1 MDIQNRL
8 ILLKTI
14 NNLYDVFIA
23 DQVVACCKTCA
34 VCCTCNV
41 TLTTLEGFLIVE
53 RLTGQQRA
61 DLFDRLQPFRS
72 RKRFQPSI
80 SINQMA
86 QMCLQ
91 GIDIPEESADPGM
104 GDCPLLEKDIC
115 PIYSFRPFA
124 CRSMLST
131 VVCSRGGEARIS
143 PFVLT
148 VHQTILQFLE
158 AIDTPGY
165 SGNLIDIL
173 TFLSDPLHQDA
184 YESEQLPPAPAG
196 LTTNRDFSALMIP
209 PEHRKRLAPML
220 QKIRQAVVQARK
232 LSSSG

>member
-1 MDIQNRL
+1 MEIKNRL

-14 NNLYDVFIA
+14 SGLYNDFIA
-23 DQVVACCKTCA
+23 DQALACRKTCA

-41 TLTTLEGFLIVE
+41 TLSTLEGFLIID

-61 DLFDRLQPFRS
+61 NLFDRLQPFWARG
-72 RKRFQPSI
+72 RFQPTI

-91 GIDIPEESADPGM
+91 GIDIPEESADPRM
-104 GDCPLLEKDIC
+104 GDCPLLEENIC
-115 PIYSFRPFA
+115 PIYSSRPFT

-131 VVCSRGGEARIS
+131 VVCSQGGEARIS

-148 VHQTILQFLE
+148 VNQTILQYLE
-158 AIDTPGY
+158 AIDTPGF

-173 TFLSDPLHQDA
+173 SFLSDPLHLDA
-184 YESEQLPPAPAG
+184 YQSGQLPPAPAG
-196 LTTNRDFSALMIP
+196 LTTNITFSVLMIP
-209 PEHRKRLAPML
+209 PEHRSRMTPLL
-220 QKIRQAVVQARK
+220 QKIQQAIVQARK
-232 LSSSG
+232 LS